1 MSNKELS
8 ELELKTLT
16 CIGRNV
22 KYTRRGLLRMKLVDL
37 SKHTGVSRDVLC
49 RLEALADGTGNMG
62 SGRVY
67 PSIST
72 IIKFCEGVGVTPSEI
87 LEKDFSSDTDIQTRI
102 LDNCSVFVESCGIT
116 LIDND
121 MD

>member
-16 CIGRNV
+16 SIGKNV
-22 KYTRRGLLRMKLVDL
+22 KYTRRGLLHTKLVDL

-49 RLEALADGTGNMG
+49 RLEALADGSGNMG
-62 SGRVY
+62 NNRVY

-72 IIKFCEGVGVTPSEI
+72 IIKFCEGVGVTPAEI
-87 LEKDFSSDTDIQTRI
+87 FEKDFSSDLGIQERI
-102 LDNCSVFVESCGIT
+102 LDNCSELIKSDGIV
-116 LIDND
+116 LLDSDID
-121 MD
+121 